1 MSGLSELSTRCSPV
15 PPPPQRALLSDEEW
29 QALLFPDAEPL
40 PPQRQATDAAQQT
53 CAIPGRPS

>member
-29 QALLFPDAEPL
+29 QALLFPDAQPL
-40 PPQRQATDAAQQT
+40 PPQRLAAGAQQT
-53 CAIPGRPS
+53 RPTPGRPS